1 MLLRKGTHKDILTM
15 IPRFR
20 HKTQFLGHNG
30 AVFSLEKG
38 LDDTLYSC
46 GSDAMLVRWPF
57 LKQEDGLLHART
69 NTSIYTSYYIPEKK
83 LFLLGNM
90 EGRLQ
95 WIENGEERFHF
106 KAHQKGV
113 FGFLDLG
120 NRFISLGG
128 DGKVAVW
135 QWSDPKNVFFVGLS
149 EKALRSVVADENR
162 IYIGSSDGN
171 IYILDKGSLELVHT
185 VLAAHSSSVFT
196 LCISSDGKHLF
207 SGSRDM
213 NIKKWSTED
222 MQLDQLVPAHAATVN
237 HIILGPS
244 GSLISA
250 GRDKEIRIWS
260 EKNMQLKQVLKAPRD
275 NGHIN
280 SVNRLL
286 WDADNNF
293 LFSTGDDKSIICWEQ
308 DND

>member
-1 MLLRKGTHKDILTM
+1 MVRKGTHKDIVTM

-38 LDDTLYSC
+38 LDNTLYSC

-57 LKQEDGLLHART
+57 LEQNDGILHART
-69 NTSIYTSYYIPEKK
+69 NSSIYSSYLVTDRN

-106 KAHQKGV
+106 KAHKKGI
-113 FGFLDLG
+113 FAFCDIGD
-120 NRFISLGG
+120 RFISLGG
-128 DGKVAVW
+128 DGKVGVW
-135 QWSDPKNVFFVGLS
+135 DWSDPKNMFLISLS
-149 EKALRSVVADENR
+149 EMALRSVAADEES
-162 IYIGSSDGN
+162 IYIGGSDGN
-171 IYILDKGSLELVHT
+171 IYILDKESLDLKNT
-185 VLAAHSSSVFT
+185 IPAAHGNSVFT
-196 LCISSDGKHLF
+196 LCVSSDGKYLF

-213 NIKKWSTED
+213 NIKKWSLED
-222 MQLDQLVPAHAATVN
+222 MQLVHLVPAHAATVN
-237 HIILGPS
+237 HIILGPQ
-244 GSLISA
+244 GCLISA
-250 GRDKEIRIWS
+250 GRDKEIRIWTEES
-260 EKNMQLKQVLKAPRD
+260 MQLKQVLKAPRD

-286 WDADNNF
+286 WDEANGY
-293 LFSTGDDKSIICWEQ
+293 LFSTGDDKSIICWEVF
-308 DND
+308 ND